1 MVTLHDNRGQEM
13 KLNNTQEAWL
23 EYTSASQ
30 YQAEYF
36 LIKYLETLSQKEL
49 AELSENFG
57 REHSNLVMKH
67 K

>member
-1 MVTLHDNRGQEM
+1 M

-23 EYTSASQ
+23 AYTSASQ

-36 LIKYLETLSQKEL
+36 LIKYLETLSQEEL
-49 AELSENFG
+49 AELSENFC
-57 REHSNLVMKH
+57 REHSNLLMEK